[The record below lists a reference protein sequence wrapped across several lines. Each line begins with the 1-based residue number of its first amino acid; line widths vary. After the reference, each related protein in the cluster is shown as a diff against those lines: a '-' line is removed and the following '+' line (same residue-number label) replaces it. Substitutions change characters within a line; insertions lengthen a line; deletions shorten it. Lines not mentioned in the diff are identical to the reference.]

1 MLSKKINKLNSF
13 QGIHN
18 RLSHIICVYKYKH
31 THTDNGFWWHD
42 DGLLTIDQPIKI
54 NDKAVKIA
62 RQYKYT
68 QLYTN
73 NKMNAIFDN
82 NTNRNVWFKHCLCH
96 EQEFFQVSLFFSFSL
111 YLSLFLVIFLFF
123 SLCFVCLRFVFVSP
137 LALLCVHLWYWNKK
151 RNPETLHAQIGH
163 KSRRPLSINNTQI
176 F

>member
-1 MLSKKINKLNSF
+1 MCNHLYLVNAKQKNQQIKLVSRYS
-13 QGIHN
+13 QPIV
-18 RLSHIICVYKYKH
+18 SYICVYKYKH

-73 NKMNAIFDN
+73 NKMNAILTTRTEMSGSN
-82 NTNRNVWFKHCLCH
+82 IAYVMNRNSCKF
-96 EQEFFQVSLFFSFSL
+96 
-111 YLSLFLVIFLFF
+111 LSL
-123 SLCFVCLRFVFVSP
+123 SLCASCARFVCLRFVFVSP